1 MLKTSKALEIRDII
15 SRHCYWK
22 DGGLLHGGV
31 RGAGHGAPH
40 PHRGGQLRQLLQR
53 AEEAR
58 GGRVQ
63 EGGAGEGAGLQGGH
77 AGGHHQG
84 AAGDHRQERGGR
96 QEEHGEREEPAGGDI
111 ETGKRKPAGIYLID
125 II

>member
-1 MLKTSKALEIRDII
+1 MAYLNII
-15 SRHCYWK
+15 SRHCYRK

-31 RGAGHGAPH
+31 RGAGHGSPH

-58 GGRVQ
+58 GGGVE

-77 AGGHHQG
+77 EGGHHQG
-84 AAGDHRQERGGR
+84 PAGDHRQERRGR
-96 QEEHGEREEPAGGDI
+96 QEEHGEREEPTGSDI
-111 ETGKRKPAGIYLID
+111 ETRKYEPIGIYLID
-125 II
+125 IMNI